1 MYLITGGYDSK
12 AKPAYVS
19 TTEILTEGDS
29 KWKVVGP
36 LPLGI
41 KAAKAVSV
49 ENSVFLTGKYR
60 VSTKKVPSLFFG
72 NNSLKS
78 SQNSKRKVSFEICL
92 F

>member
-49 ENSVFLTGKYR
+49 ENSVFLTGKY
-60 VSTKKVPSLFFG
+60 VFG
-72 NNSLKS
+72 LDLDFS
-78 SQNSKRKVSFEICL
+78 CL
-92 F
+92 FHLLVGVVWF